1 MPLSVHD
8 RCCLLIVA
16 IYLFCAFSVAQD
28 NCNTQANPSCATDV
42 RFANIC
48 CPSPS
53 VCYFQ
58 DRLGRPGCCGA
69 GQVCGNAENSNPPT
83 PLFTIAPNGAVSLVS
98 GLGQITAS
106 MSMLATNSLSLTTP
120 AAAFSTVGGLLVG
133 AARPFARAREATP
146 IMLPSL
152 LMAWHML

>member
-1 MPLSVHD
+1 MGPSAHSRFFLLVICIYFLSG
-8 RCCLLIVA
+8 
-16 IYLFCAFSVAQD
+16 FSAPQEG
-28 NCNTQANPSCATDV
+28 CNTQANPYCAGDP

-58 DRLGRPGCCGA
+58 DRLGTPGCCAA
-69 GQVCGNAENSNPPT
+69 GTFCSTAGNNPSP
-83 PLFTIAPNGAVSLVS
+83 PIATVAPSSAISLAS

-106 MSMLATNSLSLTTP
+106 MTILSANSVVLATP

-133 AARPFARAREATP
+133 AARPIAQAKEACLILVP
-146 IMLPSL
+146 VCLI
-152 LMAWHML
+152 AWHIV